1 MPDTKDSKNTPRVS
15 NKSYAENLIH
25 YHSILYY
32 WGKELP
38 MGKDVP
44 VVLFCTVGFI
54 DAMLGILYP
63 SFVSAMII
71 TLSVIVMF
79 SSVDEE

>member
-1 MPDTKDSKNTPRVS
+1 
-15 NKSYAENLIH
+15 
-25 YHSILYY
+25 
-32 WGKELP
+32 

>member
-1 MPDTKDSKNTPRVS
+1 
-15 NKSYAENLIH
+15 
-25 YHSILYY
+25 
-32 WGKELP
+32 

-44 VVLFCTVGFI
+44 VVLFYSVGVI

-63 SFVSAMII
+63 SIVSAIII
-71 TLSVIVMF
+71 TLSAIVMF